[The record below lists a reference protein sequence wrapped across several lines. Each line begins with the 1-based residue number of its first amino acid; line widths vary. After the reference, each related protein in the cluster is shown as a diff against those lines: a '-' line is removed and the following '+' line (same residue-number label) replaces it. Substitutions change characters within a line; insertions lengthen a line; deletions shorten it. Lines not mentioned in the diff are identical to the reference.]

1 MKNRR
6 RGTALLLAVV
16 LALTACQ
23 AGASK
28 ETLVDGV
35 ETVNSDT
42 MSMEYGKFN
51 GERTGEFTVA
61 ETEEAW
67 IQVDIITTKGSLD
80 VSITDADGNFVYS
93 GQNIRDSQSFSVKAE
108 SGTYTIQVTGHD
120 HEGSYSF
127 QWNRKELDKDVSITE
142 GINLE
147 DKAHNVYSGTIGE
160 KQVLVD
166 IFPDKELF
174 EAYITIVGNGIGT
187 GEPCKATY
195 DLQGILNYDSETMR
209 LTLAQGDEDKL
220 TGSFSGA
227 DGKEQQVN
235 LGLFYITFTGALDK
249 RYVIGSSEDVES
261 FASEV
266 LHIVDAED
274 WEALSTLVNYPITVK
289 GSEDV
294 ELQNEK
300 ELVEYGAKL
309 ITPELKQS
317 LESTPAKLMFSNY
330 NGIMLGDGYY
340 NIWFSQMEDGTYKI
354 IGINH

>member
-6 RGTALLLAVV
+6 MRTALLLAVV
-16 LALTACQ
+16 LALTACR
-23 AGASK
+23 AGGSK

-35 ETVNSDT
+35 ETLNDAA
-42 MSMEYGKFN
+42 MAMEYSKFN

-80 VSITDADGNFVYS
+80 VSIDDTDGNSVYS
-93 GQNIRDSQSFSVKAE
+93 GQNIKDSQSFSVKAE
-108 SGTYTIQVTGHD
+108 SGTYTIQVTGHN

-127 QWNRKELDKDVSITE
+127 QWNRKTLNEDASITE
-142 GINLE
+142 GIRLE
-147 DKAHNVYSGTIGE
+147 DKAHNVYAGTIGE

-174 EAYITIVGNGIGT
+174 EAYITIVGTGMES
-187 GEPCKATY
+187 GEPCRATY
-195 DLQGILNYDSETMR
+195 DIQGNLNYDSETVKLR
-209 LTLAQGDEDKL
+209 LLQAEEDKL
-220 TGSFSGA
+220 TGSYSDAG
-227 DGKEQQVN
+227 GQEVQVS
-235 LGLFYITFTGALDK
+235 LGLSHIVYTGELNK
-249 RYVIGSSEDVES
+249 RYVIGTNEEVES

-266 LHIVDAED
+266 LHIIEAED
-274 WEALSTLVNYPITVK
+274 WEALSTLVNYPIIIK

-300 ELVEYGAKL
+300 ELVEYGSKL
-309 ITPELKQS
+309 ITPKLKQS

>member
-23 AGASK
+23 AVASK

-35 ETVNSDT
+35 ETLNGDT

-51 GERTGEFTVA
+51 GERTGQFTVA

-80 VSITDADGNFVYS
+80 VSIADADGNSVYS
-93 GQNIRDSQSFSVKAE
+93 GQNIKDSQSFSVKAE

-127 QWNRKELDKDVSITE
+127 QWNRKALDKDASITE

-147 DKAHNVYSGTIGE
+147 DKAHNVYSGTIGD

-174 EAYITIVGNGIGT
+174 ESYITIVGVGT
-187 GEPCKATY
+187 GETCKATY
-195 DLQGILNYDSETMR
+195 DLQGNLNYDSEGQK
-209 LTLAQGDEDKL
+209 LTLAQGEEDKL
-220 TGSFSGA
+220 TGSYSGA
-227 DGKEQQVN
+227 NGKEEQVN
-235 LGLFYITFTGALDK
+235 LRLFYITFTGALDK

-274 WEALSTLVNYPITVK
+274 WEALSTLVNYPITIK
-289 GSEDV
+289 GSEDM

-309 ITPELKQS
+309 ITPELKRS